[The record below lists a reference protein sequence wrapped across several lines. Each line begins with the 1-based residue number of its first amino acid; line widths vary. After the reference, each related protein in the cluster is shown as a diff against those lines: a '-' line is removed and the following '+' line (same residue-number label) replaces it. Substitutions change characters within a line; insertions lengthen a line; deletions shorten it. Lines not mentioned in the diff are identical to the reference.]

1 MAARQCPPGVICFG
15 TVSFAVLVLAVLAL
29 GALYMYDG
37 DGGGDGD
44 GDRDDGDSDDE
55 VAAITQVRRARRRNY
70 SRPAVGRYPA
80 RQPYPVGPQYPMMRP
95 PPRDAF
101 WQQVGFLS
109 RGERGLILPLA
120 GRELHPGRDMWQ
132 YYATSD
138 QQNSVRLPVSS
149 RGRSCSGEY
158 GCQSLMNGDKV
169 YVDGYNSLFTVT
181 LYERTGPQYS
191 PYV

>member
-1 MAARQCPPGVICFG
+1 MAAVRRCPPGAICFG
-15 TVSFAVLVLAVLAL
+15 TVSFAVLVLAVLGL
-29 GALYMYDG
+29 GAFYMY
-37 DGGGDGD
+37 GGDD
-44 GDRDDGDSDDE
+44 GNDSDGDSDDDAAT
-55 VAAITQVRRARRRNY
+55 VAAVRRARRQGY
-70 SRPAVGRYPA
+70 TRPAVRRYPV
-80 RQPYPVGPQYPMMRP
+80 RQPYPVGRQYPMMRP

-158 GCQSLMNGDKV
+158 GCQSLMNGDRV